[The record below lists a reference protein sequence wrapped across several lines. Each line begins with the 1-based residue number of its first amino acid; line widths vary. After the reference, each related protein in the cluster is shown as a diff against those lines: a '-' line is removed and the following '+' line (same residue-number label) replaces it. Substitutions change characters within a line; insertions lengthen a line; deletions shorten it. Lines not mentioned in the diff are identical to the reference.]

1 MSDDRFFFLRTEN
14 MSKMEQNRQLDAK
27 AM

>member
-1 MSDDRFFFLRTEN
+1 MSDDRCFFLRTEN